1 MKNLTRPPGFLTAAV
16 ACVAGAMLLL
26 EVVVTRLFSVLFF
39 YHFSF
44 FAISLVMSGLVIGGI
59 LVSRWNVAG
68 MPERSFTMRLALMS
82 AVFSLGTGA
91 GLVGLVQITKHYP
104 GVNPSLTKV
113 GVYAMLFLPC
123 LVAAGGF
130 LALAFARNARWIGR
144 LYAADLLAAAA
155 ACIAAIAALRTIQ
168 GAAVVLLTAALAAM
182 ATVFIAP
189 SRWMRWTGV
198 ALTGGALALLGAD
211 SWTDGKLLRLNA
223 GGPEILERWNEHS
236 RVRVVDDGAGTGRWL
251 IIDRSAGTYLKRLP
265 PPVQPDPSWGGGAQ
279 YKAYVTGRPLR
290 TVAVIGVGGGLD
302 LLPAIHYGA
311 ERVDGYELNRT
322 MIDFLQNDYKDYNA
336 IATLPQIRLIH
347 EEARLGIAHSGQ
359 QYDVIQAS
367 LIDTWAATA
376 SGGFVLSE
384 NALYTREGWR
394 VFLDHLTPTGILTMT
409 RWHLPDAPAETERLV
424 SLAAE
429 ALKDA
434 GFADATPHVVLL
446 RSDKNDDPNAF
457 SGGEI
462 RAIGTILVSK
472 TPFSMEEVQRLDADA
487 TATGGELMAAP
498 GVKPRDS
505 VIADLLSP
513 DTRQSAIE
521 RSPFNIAAP
530 TDLQP
535 HFFLQM
541 RIGDL
546 LNLGGKQFGAITE
559 ITFNGVRVMMVL
571 AICSVS
577 LVIVVGLLTALTL
590 PGSAA
595 SAPARRVYRWMTL
608 YFLGIGLGY
617 ILVQISLLQRLIIVL
632 GRPTLALS
640 VVLFSMLLGTGAGAA
655 CSERIFPGG
664 NLRRCIGAIVVGLVV
679 LRVGL
684 AAVPFLER
692 VGSASVRIA
701 IVSLV
706 LAAVGFILGCAFPL
720 GVRAVAPTG
729 EWAIQKMWAI
739 NGAASIAAS
748 VLAAVI
754 GLAWGSGAVLTG
766 GIVAYGL
773 ALAAAGRSS

>member
-1 MKNLTRPPGFLTAAV
+1 MAAV
-16 ACVAGAMLLL
+16 ACVAAAMLLL
-26 EVVVTRLFSVLFF
+26 EVVVTRLFSVMFF

-68 MPERSFTMRLALMS
+68 MPEGSFSMRLAILS
-82 AVFSLGTGA
+82 ALFSLGTGA
-91 GLVGLVQITKHYP
+91 GLVGLILITNRYAA
-104 GVNPSLTKV
+104 GTPSLMRV
-113 GVYAMLFLPC
+113 GVYAMLFLPG

-130 LALAFARNARWIGR
+130 LALAFARNARWIGK

-155 ACIAAIAALRTIQ
+155 ACIGAIAALRTLE
-168 GAAVVLLTAALAAM
+168 GAAAVALTVVLAAM
-182 ATVFIAP
+182 ATLFIAP
-189 SRWMRWTGV
+189 VRWMRWTG
-198 ALTGGALALLGAD
+198 LALITGSLVLMGTN
-211 SWTDGKLLRLNA
+211 SWTNGKLLRLNI
-223 GGPEILERWNEHS
+223 GGPEQPVLERWNEHS
-236 RVRVVDDGAGTGRWL
+236 RVRAYDDGTTGRWL
-251 IIDRSAGTYLKRLP
+251 IIDRSAGTFMRHLP
-265 PPVQPDPSWGGGAQ
+265 PPVQPQPWWGDGAQ
-279 YKAYVTGRPLR
+279 YKAYVTKRPLR
-290 TVAVIGVGGGLD
+290 TVAVIGVGGGVD
-302 LLPAIHYGA
+302 LFPALHYGA

-322 MIDFLQNDYKDYNA
+322 MIDLLQNDYKDYNG
-336 IATLPQIRLIH
+336 IARLPQIRLIH

-394 VFLDHLTPTGILTMT
+394 VFLDHLTSTGILTMT
-409 RWHLPDAPAETERLV
+409 RWHLPDAPAETQRLV
-424 SLAAE
+424 SLAAA
-429 ALKDA
+429 ALADA

-446 RSDKNDDPNAF
+446 RSDKSDDPIAF
-457 SGGEI
+457 SGGEV

-472 TPFSMEEVQRLDADA
+472 TPFTMEEVQRLNADA
-487 TATGGELMAAP
+487 IATGGELMAAP
-498 GVKPRDS
+498 GVTPGDS
-505 VIADLLSP
+505 VIANLLSP
-513 DTRQSAIE
+513 DARQSAIE

-541 RIGDL
+541 RISDL
-546 LNLGGKQFGAITE
+546 FNLRGKQFGPVTE

-571 AICSVS
+571 AICSIS
-577 LVIVVGLLTALTL
+577 LVIVVGVLTALTL

-679 LRVGL
+679 LRVAL
-684 AAVPFLER
+684 AAVPLLES
-692 VGSASVRIA
+692 VGTASARIA

-720 GVRAVAPTG
+720 GVRSVAPTG

-773 ALAAAGRSS
+773 ALVAAARSS